1 MTRAEKI
8 AASEARH
15 NPNGDPR
22 CVRCRYVIRSWETV
36 EDGHCA
42 HCRGVSSF
50 IVSSAASKALADEF
64 AGRVK

>member
-1 MTRAEKI
+1 MTRAQQI

-15 NPNGDPR
+15 NQQGDPR
-22 CVRCRYVIRSWETV
+22 CVRCKFIVRSYETMI
-36 EDGHCA
+36 DGHCA

-50 IVSSAASKALADEF
+50 IISSAASKALADEF